1 MGKHCL
7 VKAKI
12 LVEVQILL
20 IEMGVLSGALVFFL
34 SDSKIICENRLTF
47 ANFCGILELPL
58 ERLSLFSIVIYL

>member
-20 IEMGVLSGALVFFL
+20 IEMGVPFGARSSFFL
-34 SDSKIICENRLTF
+34 LDGKIFMKI
-47 ANFCGILELPL
+47 A
-58 ERLSLFSIVIYL
+58 